1 MKTTEMVKK
10 CLLLPL
16 LAAAFIAC
24 SDDDDNNGG
33 NNDGKETASFT
44 YEFKTNQTVL
54 DIAEVTIR
62 YANADSMYVETLTDT
77 VWTKTLTA
85 DHWDVTAGFQVEWA
99 LKADFEN
106 TAESYEIANAYTCSA
121 KALKG
126 EGVVDFKNHQDSE
139 KMTISAD
146 KLVEFFADGIACSHA
161 DRIDAAGHVTDT
173 EITWG
178 EDEEQ
183 APSQGEEET
192 PETPGQE

>member
-33 NNDGKETASFT
+33 NNEGKETASFT

-139 KMTISAD
+139 KMTIGAD
-146 KLVEFFADGIACSHA
+146 KIVEYFADRIVCSHA
-161 DRIDAAGHVTDT
+161 DRIDAAGKVTDT

-178 EDEEQ
+178 EDENTPE
-183 APSQGEEET
+183 QGEEET